1 MIDLSSFGEKRIEK
15 SSLRSSVFTD
25 QNKSFLSVIQTRNT
39 FTNKERQ
46 NRRRDIEMVP
56 RADKQEIRNEIQMDN
71 VKNETF
77 NPYKT
82 QLKYNISY
90 YEKNKE

>member
-1 MIDLSSFGEKRIEK
+1 MG
-15 SSLRSSVFTD
+15 
-25 QNKSFLSVIQTRNT
+25 
-39 FTNKERQ
+39 
-46 NRRRDIEMVP
+46 P

-71 VKNETF
+71 IKNETF

-90 YEKNKE
+90 YEKNKERLFKELKYQ